1 MIRTALVELAGGAL
15 LGALILAGRGIGAG
29 GLLRWRPLH
38 AELLLI
44 GWTLQLALGVAW
56 WILPRFRSGPERG
69 GGGGGLTWASFL
81 LLNAGMMTTGVA
93 GSLGGLAAWT
103 AAGRSVELLAA
114 VIFACQ
120 AWPRVKPFR

>member
-1 MIRTALVELAGGAL
+1 MIRAALVELAGGAL
-15 LGALILAGRGIGAG
+15 LGGLILAGRGIG
-29 GLLRWRPLH
+29 GLRPWRPLH

-69 GGGGGLTWASFL
+69 GDGLAWASFL

-93 GSLGGLAAWT
+93 GSLGGLAVWT
-103 AAGRSVELLAA
+103 ATGRSVELLAA
-114 VIFACQ
+114 VIFASQ